1 MVLQFGRFL
10 CVLWLVDLLY
20 CVPMITGVRTALPQE
35 SVSPARLIREAIQLA
50 LQNDAEQATQ
60 RYYQALESP
69 LNDSLANALFTDIK
83 DLLIP
88 SEIASYKSAS
98 DKSQWLRRFWLR
110 HDPTPATLANE
121 RLVEHYLRLQVARTR
136 YRSPQPRGYDDRGV
150 IYVRYGPPDDRFISS
165 MGEFTRDNES
175 WVYHRLGD
183 VSFDFIEYGG
193 LFYLVDDISKAIVPN
208 ENKLFSLVQ
217 LFEERSNLN
226 LAYQVTAANLRMVLQ
241 SIRSGQAAPAMRVG
255 DIIRQDYIARIDR
268 VKQSL
273 PAHASTYRPR
283 EKPLKFVISLASFGP
298 EFENLERIKSKEKGV
313 LREKNTS
320 RLELYYAI
328 LLKELIANKLFDGS
342 RPPYVFWDFAVYNK
356 VHDLLLQKEDSLKL
370 DLAAV
375 LSQKDYVSQLTF
387 FLQPDTYRIALDI
400 RSPQTNQRGMMQMLV
415 AVPEFPKD
423 RLSMSDIELASIVR
437 PAAPE
442 DREKGFIK
450 NGLYVRPYPYRV
462 IVRQQPIFVYFE
474 IYGLFLD
481 ESGTARYRVTYEV
494 EQKGPSGVLALL
506 SALNP
511 FGGKK
516 SSLSLSYEYTTD
528 DRYVPQYTSLDF
540 SGLEPGE
547 HRLVVRV
554 EDLVAGVGVE
564 KKIKF
569 KLVQ

>member
-1 MVLQFGRFL
+1 
-10 CVLWLVDLLY
+10 
-20 CVPMITGVRTALPQE
+20 
-35 SVSPARLIREAIQLA
+35 
-50 LQNDAEQATQ
+50 
-60 RYYQALESP
+60 
-69 LNDSLANALFTDIK
+69 
-83 DLLIP
+83 
-88 SEIASYKSAS
+88 
-98 DKSQWLRRFWLR
+98 
-110 HDPTPATLANE
+110 
-121 RLVEHYLRLQVARTR
+121 
-136 YRSPQPRGYDDRGV
+136 
-150 IYVRYGPPDDRFISS
+150 

-175 WVYHRLGD
+175 WVYHRLED
-183 VSFDFIEYGG
+183 VSFDFIDYGG

-208 ENKLFSLVQ
+208 ENKIFSLVQ

-226 LAYQVTAANLRMVLQ
+226 SAYQVTAANLRIVLQ
-241 SIRSGQAAPAMRVG
+241 SIRIGQGAPPMRVG
-255 DIIRQDYIARIDR
+255 DIIQQDYIARIDR

-283 EKPLKFVISLASFGP
+283 EKPLKFGFSLAFFGP
-298 EFENLERIKSKEKGV
+298 KFENLERSKSKEKGV

-328 LLKELIANKLFDGS
+328 LLKELISNKLFDGS
-342 RPPYVFWDFAVYNK
+342 RPPYVFLDFAVYNK
-356 VHDLLLQKEDSLKL
+356 VHDLLLQKEDSLQL

-375 LSQKDYVSQLTF
+375 LAQKDYVSQLTF
-387 FLQPDTYRIALDI
+387 FLQPDTYRVALDI
-400 RSPQTNQRGMMQMLV
+400 QSPQTNQCGMIDIWV
-415 AVPEFPKD
+415 AVPEFPLD
-423 RLSMSDIELASIVR
+423 RLSMSNIELASIVR

-442 DREKGFIK
+442 DGEKGFIK

-462 IVRQQPIFVYFE
+462 VVRRQPIFVYFE

-481 ESGTARYRVTYEV
+481 ENGTARYRVTYEV
-494 EQKGPSGVLALL
+494 EQKGPSGMLALL

-516 SSLSLSYEYTTD
+516 SSLSLSYEYTTG

-540 SGLEPGE
+540 SGLSPGE
-547 HRLVVRV
+547 HTLVVRV

>member
-1 MVLQFGRFL
+1 MQKR
-10 CVLWLVDLLY
+10 
-20 CVPMITGVRTALPQE
+20 
-35 SVSPARLIREAIQLA
+35 
-50 LQNDAEQATQ
+50 
-60 RYYQALESP
+60 
-69 LNDSLANALFTDIK
+69 
-83 DLLIP
+83 
-88 SEIASYKSAS
+88 
-98 DKSQWLRRFWLR
+98 
-110 HDPTPATLANE
+110 
-121 RLVEHYLRLQVARTR
+121 
-136 YRSPQPRGYDDRGV
+136 
-150 IYVRYGPPDDRFISS
+150 
-165 MGEFTRDNES
+165 
-175 WVYHRLGD
+175 
-183 VSFDFIEYGG
+183 
-193 LFYLVDDISKAIVPN
+193 
-208 ENKLFSLVQ
+208 
-217 LFEERSNLN
+217 
-226 LAYQVTAANLRMVLQ
+226 
-241 SIRSGQAAPAMRVG
+241 
-255 DIIRQDYIARIDR
+255 
-268 VKQSL
+268 
-273 PAHASTYRPR
+273 HASRWT
-283 EKPLKFVISLASFGP
+283 FG
-298 EFENLERIKSKEKGV
+298 GV
-313 LREKNTS
+313 C
-320 RLELYYAI
+320 A
-328 LLKELIANKLFDGS
+328 
-342 RPPYVFWDFAVYNK
+342 
-356 VHDLLLQKEDSLKL
+356 
-370 DLAAV
+370 
-375 LSQKDYVSQLTF
+375 KDYVGQLTF
-387 FLQPDTYRIALDI
+387 FLQPDTTAWRSLDI

-494 EQKGPSGVLALL
+494 EQKGPSGMLALL